1 MNFKFRPYQRIV
13 VKNFLINGSRLDLS
27 GTVQRYIYNRETKE
41 WKVEV
46 VLNST
51 FVLLTEDK
59 IMDYDA
65 YHEEKKNET

>member
-13 VKNFLINGSRLDLS
+13 VKDFMINGSRLDLS
-27 GTVQRYIYNRETKE
+27 GTVQRYVLNRETKV

-51 FVLLTEDK
+51 YCLLDEDK